1 MTASSFQVAR
11 HLTKVVMASAVLT
24 MAGLASAAYPERPIT
39 LVVPFAPGGS
49 SDNVARTIGPLLGE
63 KLGQPIVIDNV
74 GGAGGMLGTQKAVR
88 AQPDGY
94 TILVGSG
101 SEILINKLINPKVT
115 YDGIKDLTPAAFLAT
130 GPMVLVGK
138 TSLPAK
144 DVPEL
149 LALARSKPGALSYGS
164 AGNGTPMHVAGE
176 LMKIRAKI
184 FMTHIPYRGA
194 APALVD
200 VMSGQVDLA
209 VSTLSAAL
217 PHIRADKIR
226 AYAVT
231 SPKPSELAPSIPA
244 LGAAKGLEGFDLG
257 VWFGLFMPLNTPA
270 DIVQKVQDA
279 AIQVMSDPAIKKGLA
294 DQGLVASGASADVL
308 KQFMAAEVEKYRG
321 VITAAKITAE

>member
-1 MTASSFQVAR
+1 MTASPLQVAR
-11 HLTKVVMASAVLT
+11 HLTKIVVASALFT

-279 AIQVMSDPAIKKGLA
+279 AIQVMSDPAIKKRLA